1 MSRKYKVIYAP
12 AAMDDL
18 HEIAAYILYELK
30 APQAAKN
37 VTSRIRNEIRSLANM
52 PQRYALVEWEPWASM
67 KMHRVPI
74 GNYVV
79 FYTADDDTYVVTV
92 TRIFYGGRDIEHII
106 RDSED

>member
-1 MSRKYKVIYAP
+1 
-12 AAMDDL
+12 
-18 HEIAAYILYELK
+18 
-30 APQAAKN
+30 
-37 VTSRIRNEIRSLANM
+37 M
-52 PQRYALVEWEPWASM
+52 PQCYALVEWEPWASM

-79 FYTADDDTYVVTV
+79 FYTSDDDTYVVTV

>member
-1 MSRKYKVIYAP
+1 
-12 AAMDDL
+12 MDDL

-52 PQRYALVEWEPWASM
+52 PQRYALVEWESWASM

-79 FYTADDDTYVVTV
+79 FYTAADDTYVVTV
-92 TRIFYGGRDIEHII
+92 TRIFYGGWDIEHII

>member
-1 MSRKYKVIYAP
+1 
-12 AAMDDL
+12 MDDL

-37 VTSRIRNEIRSLANM
+37 VTSRICNEIRSLANK

-67 KMHRVPI
+67 KMYRVPI